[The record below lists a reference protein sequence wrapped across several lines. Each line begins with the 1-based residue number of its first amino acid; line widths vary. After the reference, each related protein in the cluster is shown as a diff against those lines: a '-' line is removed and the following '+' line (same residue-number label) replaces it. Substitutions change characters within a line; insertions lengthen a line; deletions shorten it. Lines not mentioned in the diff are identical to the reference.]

1 MRGIGAALVFGM
13 VALLIRSTALTALAA
28 RGVVLDVLAFVTVL
42 WALRERE
49 RWGTTFGFLLGLA
62 ADLDA
67 AHWLG
72 RHAMV
77 LALTGYATGRL
88 SHTLVRESTRANLVL
103 IALAT
108 LVHQLWVG
116 LFEASDVRAWPY
128 LATRTALAVLITAPT
143 GALLIWVIQRVTG
156 GGFLS
161 DASTERDP
169 NL

>member
-1 MRGIGAALVFGM
+1 VRAVGAALLFAL
-13 VALLIRSTALTALAA
+13 VALLMRSTALTALAA
-28 RGVVLDVLAFVTVL
+28 RGVVIDVLACVTVL

-49 RWGTTFGFLLGLA
+49 RWGTSFGFVLGLA

-116 LFEASDVRAWPY
+116 LFEATDAHAWPY
-128 LATRTALAVLITAPT
+128 LLTRILLSVVATAPL
-143 GALLIWVIQRVTG
+143 GALVIWVLQRATG
-156 GGFLS
+156 GRFLS
-161 DASTERDP
+161 DATTEREP
-169 NL
+169 QL

>member
-1 MRGIGAALVFGM
+1 MKGIGAAIVFAFA
-13 VALLIRSTALTALAA
+13 ALLMRSTALTALAA
-28 RGVVLDVLAFVTVL
+28 RGVVIDVLAFVTVL

-49 RWGTTFGFLLGLA
+49 RWGTTFGFALGLA

-88 SHTLVRESTRANLVL
+88 SHSLVRESTRANLAL
-103 IALAT
+103 IAVAT

-116 LFEASDVRAWPY
+116 LFEAADARAWPY
-128 LATRTALAVLITAPT
+128 LAQRIVLAVLVTAPL
-143 GALLIWVIQRVTG
+143 GAMMIWLLQRVTG
-156 GGFLS
+156 GRFLS
-161 DASTERDP
+161 DATTERDP
-169 NL
+169 NV